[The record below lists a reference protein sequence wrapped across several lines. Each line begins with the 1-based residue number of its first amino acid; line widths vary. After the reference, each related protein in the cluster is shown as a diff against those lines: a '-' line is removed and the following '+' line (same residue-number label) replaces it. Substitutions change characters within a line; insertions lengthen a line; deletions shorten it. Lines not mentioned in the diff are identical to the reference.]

1 MSYYYGNYYGGLGYG
16 LGGLGC
22 GYGCGYGAGYGG
34 FGYGFYRPCCYGR
47 QSLGRWQ
54 HSHLGNTPSYQT
66 KSSAPDTMS
75 YYCGNY
81 YSGLGCGCR
90 GLGYGYGLG
99 YGCGCGGFRGLGC
112 GWGGYRYGCCQP
124 SCYGGF
130 SSFY

>member
-1 MSYYYGNYYGGLGYG
+1 
-16 LGGLGC
+16 
-22 GYGCGYGAGYGG
+22 
-34 FGYGFYRPCCYGR
+34 
-47 QSLGRWQ
+47 
-54 HSHLGNTPSYQT
+54 
-66 KSSAPDTMS
+66 MS

-99 YGCGCGGFRGLGC
+99 YG
-112 GWGGYRYGCCQP
+112 WGGYRYGCCQP